1 MTEHLL
7 ILSSNRILISRCF
20 GYSDTKAS
28 TLTGQEEVSGY
39 AKTPCRSLGQRHQQ
53 RRILTLSSPL
63 LIVPWRRPQYNTG
76 VPRQPSQSPTAKPAA
91 FRHRLGA
98 LAGQLIAA
106 QALYLA
112 LGLYLLYSGF
122 TASTDAPSR
131 APFTIA
137 AFALGILGVAASFPA
152 VKMFGRRQPPGTT
165 FPALAAEL
173 QRRFF
178 IGFAFS
184 EIASLAGLLI
194 FFLFADII
202 TLIVLVAVASTSIAA
217 HYRRLR
223 KIVDDFERTPG

>member
-1 MTEHLL
+1 
-7 ILSSNRILISRCF
+7 
-20 GYSDTKAS
+20 
-28 TLTGQEEVSGY
+28 
-39 AKTPCRSLGQRHQQ
+39 
-53 RRILTLSSPL
+53 
-63 LIVPWRRPQYNTG
+63 
-76 VPRQPSQSPTAKPAA
+76 
-91 FRHRLGA
+91 